1 MIYGAILDGRIAWR
15 EAQPQHAVWCG
26 SAEGRVGAG
35 GLWLWLLSPPLMRPR
50 LSRLPRG
57 TYCC

>member
-1 MIYGAILDGRIAWR
+1 MAPSSMGAYR
-15 EAQPQHAVWCG
+15 EEKRSLSTQCVGC
-26 SAEGRVGAG
+26 SVVDRVGAG
-35 GLWLWLLSPPLMRPR
+35 VLLLSLLLSPPLMRPR

>member
-1 MIYGAILDGRIAWR
+1 MAPSSMDAYR
-15 EAQPQHAVWCG
+15 EEKRSLSTQCG
-26 SAEGRVGAG
+26 GCSVVDRVGAG
-35 GLWLWLLSPPLMRPR
+35 VLWLWLLSPPLMRTR